1 MLEQWR
7 RLEWRDLWCILCGHA
22 SGQQSTERRTP
33 KRTRAETS
41 SLNGFLRFLRLQ
53 ANIQLEVVDI
63 GVEALCCFCNVL
75 IGVPLKKDSYAMRR
89 PRIRFQVGILRES
102 VFLRLRPRNC
112 DDDNKIRLSTVRRGW
127 KDSRSHTLRN
137 SFNEQTPHR
146 RLDSMPMISCN
157 LMV

>member
-75 IGVPLKKDSYAMRR
+75 IGVPLQEGLIRYEKTQNQISSRDSERKC
-89 PRIRFQVGILRES
+89 ILTFKAKE
-102 VFLRLRPRNC
+102 L
-112 DDDNKIRLSTVRRGW
+112 
-127 KDSRSHTLRN
+127 
-137 SFNEQTPHR
+137 
-146 RLDSMPMISCN
+146 
-157 LMV
+157 